1 MNSTGNS
8 GLLILVSA
16 PSGAGK
22 TSLVAALLKDTENLC
37 LSISHTTRAKRPQE
51 VEGQNYHF
59 ISHQTFKQMRDS
71 DQFLEH
77 ATVFGNQYATAR
89 EAVCQKLDAG
99 QDVLLEIDWQ
109 GAEQI
114 RENFSN
120 SIGIF
125 ILPPSRSALL
135 ERLKSRGQ
143 DKPEV
148 IDQRM
153 NNAISEMSHYKDF
166 DYVVINDDF
175 DVALAEM
182 RCIVRALRLR
192 RSFKTAQNR
201 QLIEDLLNTTL
212 ESQ

>member
-1 MNSTGNS
+1 MNTASKS

-22 TSLVAALLKDTENLC
+22 TSLVAALLENTENLC
-37 LSISHTTRAKRPQE
+37 LSISHTTRMKRPQE
-51 VEGQNYHF
+51 VDGQNYHF
-59 ISHQTFKQMRDS
+59 ITGKTFNQMRKA

-77 ATVFGNQYATAR
+77 AVVFGHRYATSR

-99 QDVLLEIDWQ
+99 QDVILEIDWQ

-120 SIGIF
+120 NISIF
-125 ILPPSRSALL
+125 ILPPSKSALR
-135 ERLKSRGQ
+135 ERLMSRGQ
-143 DKPEV
+143 DTPEI

-153 NNAISEMSHYKDF
+153 NDAIKEMSHYS
-166 DYVVINDDF
+166 DYDYLVINDEF

-182 RCIVRALRLR
+182 RCIICALRLR
-192 RSFKTAQNR
+192 RAFKTAQNR
-201 QLIEDLLNTTL
+201 QLIEDLLSATL
-212 ESQ
+212 ESP